1 MLEITVEEKEKEQW
15 TTEYL
20 EKELDLEIMITR
32 QSTIQA
38 LLYEFIAKQAGLD
51 QTYAQGASTQ

>member
-1 MLEITVEEKEKEQW
+1 
-15 TTEYL
+15 
-20 EKELDLEIMITR
+20 MITR